1 MLNKPHLLNFILIII
16 ITIFSFFINFYYAN
30 IGLYPI
36 DTFSFFDSGYNVL
49 NGYHPIKDY
58 WVISGILVDYIQG
71 FFFLLI
77 RTKLEFVYLSFIFL

>member
-1 MLNKPHLLNFILIII
+1 MLNKSYFLKFFLSII

-58 WVISGILVDYIQG
+58 WVISGIFEVDY
-71 FFFLLI
+71 LTYLI
-77 RTKLEFVYLSFIFL
+77 LNYIHIVLIDSLKN